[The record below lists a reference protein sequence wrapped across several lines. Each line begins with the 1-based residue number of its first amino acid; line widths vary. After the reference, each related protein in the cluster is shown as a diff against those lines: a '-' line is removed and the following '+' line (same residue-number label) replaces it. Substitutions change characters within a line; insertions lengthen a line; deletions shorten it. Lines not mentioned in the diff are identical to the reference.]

1 MLYELIRFLL
11 WTRNNII
18 MTIIV
23 YIIIIIKYYFDLSA
37 YLLKCFQM
45 MSTNTANSVL
55 QKINKNIKLNFFNTY
70 SI

>member
-11 WTRNNII
+11 THNNII

-37 YLLKCFQM
+37 YL
-45 MSTNTANSVL
+45 
-55 QKINKNIKLNFFNTY
+55 IKY
-70 SI
+70 VSK